1 MPLRLLLPLLPHA
14 LIQLGVIAAA
24 YGALLIA
31 EAPDHAVVRWLAT
44 IGTLAVAGL
53 LVSRLRTMLQST
65 LSELVDRAREDP
77 LTGILN
83 RRTLEEFADR
93 ELTQARREGVELSV
107 IVADIDAFKLLND
120 RLGHP
125 AGDDVLRKVAEV
137 LQAETRDIDL
147 VARVGGDEF
156 VALLPGASA
165 HEAEQIAERLRG
177 SVRRE
182 LAESG
187 VQVSIGIASAAPPAY
202 PPFDAL
208 WGKADAAMYRAKR
221 TRGDSVQATAPA
233 GSGSHA

>member
-1 MPLRLLLPLLPHA
+1 M
-14 LIQLGVIAAA
+14 
-24 YGALLIA
+24 
-31 EAPDHAVVRWLAT
+31 
-44 IGTLAVAGL
+44 
-53 LVSRLRTMLQST
+53 
-65 LSELVDRAREDP
+65 
-77 LTGILN
+77 
-83 RRTLEEFADR
+83 
-93 ELTQARREGVELSV
+93 

-125 AGDDVLRKVAEV
+125 AGDEVLRKVAEV

-165 HEAEQIAERLRG
+165 HEAEQIAERLRQ

-187 VQVSIGIASAAPPAY
+187 VQVSIGIASAAPPSY

-221 TRGDSVQATAPA
+221 TRGGSVQVTAPA
-233 GSGSHA
+233 GTGSQA